1 MNKLKKLKGLA
12 HMCWPAA
19 HCTGIDYSD
28 EKPSALFVLAACCF
42 LKCTVQHVFG
52 IFCWFEFNVYRY
64 CIEYMQP
71 GLSSPH
77 SPSHSPSLHWVFNSQ
92 QYMFT
97 AWQLTWS
104 PASTSLKSSWF
115 FSSLLPECFFCK
127 MKHHAV

>member
-52 IFCWFEFNVYRY
+52 IFCWFEFNFYRY

-71 GLSSPH
+71 RLSSPH
-77 SPSHSPSLHWVFNSQ
+77 SPSQSPSLQ
-92 QYMFT
+92 FT
-97 AWQLTWS
+97 AVNVHCLTINLIFCFNITEIILIFQQ
-104 PASTSLKSSWF
+104 PN
-115 FSSLLPECFFCK
+115 FSHLIYYLSAFSAK
-127 MKHHAV
+127 